1 MTDPNHEYLTMA
13 EQEELQLLKRGYLE
27 PTMIPNGLAGD
38 RRLRN
43 RRSCDPRINE
53 HRFDGRGNL
62 RDTVKNLD
70 HDGDRHDCK
79 LFLLLKATQETED
92 IIFSMND
99 DGVVEVEFCNVDDG
113 LTSRSD
119 MVALIKN
126 VKATWEEDADW
137 HRENKAAA
145 TETIS
150 RWAIHFYRL
159 RAFRKAA
166 AASIITRW
174 AARHHRLRSL
184 KKTACLDVESSSA
197 GIPLEDSSSTVGV
210 DSIESPTVA
219 IKEPTVVQ
227 DVPSKPQE
235 IYDDAADIITIED
248 GSNVPTVVKGDPAP
262 VAIFTNHSDGV
273 NESMDSVYDCIPQLP
288 ADRDVEVPST
298 GIPLEDSPSPV
309 QIGRMESPPV
319 ANEEIAV
326 VQDVPSKL
334 QEIYD
339 GAADIITIEGGS
351 NVPTVVK
358 GNLTPV
364 ATGTNHS
371 DEVNESMD
379 SGYDCIPELPPDRD
393 VEDSSTGIP
402 LEDSPSPVQIGRME
416 SPPVANEEV
425 AVAKDVPS
433 RPEEPL
439 VAMETTSSIEQ
450 ENLGIANDETVTAV
464 GPRTPVHPPSEAE
477 SEEDPL
483 GFAATFAF
491 LKDLLESE

>member
-1 MTDPNHEYLTMA
+1 MADPNHEYLTMA
-13 EQEELQLLKRGYLE
+13 EREELQLLKRGYLE
-27 PTMIPNGLAGD
+27 PTIIPNGLAGG
-38 RRLRN
+38 RTLRN
-43 RRSCDPRINE
+43 KRSCDPRINE

-70 HDGDRHDCK
+70 HDGDRHYCK

-119 MVALIKN
+119 MVALIKK

-145 TETIS
+145 AATITRWVARHHRLMFLKKAAAATIS
-150 RWAIHFYRL
+150 RWAARHYRWKAL
-159 RAFRKAA
+159 KRKAA
-166 AASIITRW
+166 AAATISRW
-174 AARHHRLRSL
+174 AARHYRLRAL
-184 KKTACLDVESSSA
+184 KMTAGLDVEASST
-197 GIPLEDSSSTVGV
+197 GIPLEDSPSPVRIDG
-210 DSIESPTVA
+210 IETPPVA

-227 DVPSKPQE
+227 DVPSMPRRSTMMLP
-235 IYDDAADIITIED
+235 I
-248 GSNVPTVVKGDPAP
+248 SSPSRTVLT
-262 VAIFTNHSDGV
+262 FLRLSR
-273 NESMDSVYDCIPQLP
+273 LP

-309 QIGRMESPPV
+309 QIGRRESPPV
-319 ANEEIAV
+319 ANEEPTV

-393 VEDSSTGIP
+393 VEASSTGIP

-425 AVAKDVPS
+425 AVVQDVPS

-450 ENLGIANDETVTAV
+450 ENLGIANDETVSAV

-483 GFAATFAF
+483 GFAATFDF